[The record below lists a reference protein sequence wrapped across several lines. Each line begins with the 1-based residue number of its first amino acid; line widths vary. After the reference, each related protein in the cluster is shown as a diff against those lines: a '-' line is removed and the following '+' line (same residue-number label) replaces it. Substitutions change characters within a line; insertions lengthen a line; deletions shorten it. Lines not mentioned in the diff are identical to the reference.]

1 MTVDGVGLA
10 ICATPPALYVG
21 VLDFRQI
28 LRDSMW
34 PLDDQPYGGSRE
46 RHLSTF
52 PVAVTRG
59 LRTVFA
65 DPTLQ

>member
-1 MTVDGVGLA
+1 MSMGEGENDTMIGPMRRLENAMRSRRYEGLQVTTR
-10 ICATPPALYVG
+10 IFPG
-21 VLDFRQI
+21 
-28 LRDSMW
+28 
-34 PLDDQPYGGSRE
+34 E